1 MTTTPNPLDS
11 QKLRRELLLEQAIN
25 KRLDELVRLATE
37 AVLTLPKVRD
47 HKLEESQLRNLAAVA
62 SGTRSI
68 EVIVNFIRYQIGR
81 ASDKWGMRPDEFGHT
96 VIGHLY
102 KRIAELATEVAREVE
117 QRARPPEPATGDS
130 TPAATPNQ
138 PPDTELRAEV
148 YIILARQYIGYLDR
162 TFYFYK
168 KSSKHIDIDEIRGQ
182 LEEVLRD
189 K

>member
-25 KRLDELVRLATE
+25 KRLDELVRLATA
-37 AVLTLPKVRD
+37 AVLTLLRMHE

-68 EVIVNFIRYQIGR
+68 EVIVNFIRYQIAR
-81 ASDKWGMRPDEFGHT
+81 APKNWGTRADEFGHT
-96 VIGHLY
+96 VIGQLY

-117 QRARPPEPATGDS
+117 RGLRPPEPAGGET
-130 TPAATPNQ
+130 AAPSQ
-138 PPDTELRAEV
+138 PSDAELRAEA
-148 YIILARQYIGYLDR
+148 YITLARQYIGYLNR
-162 TFYFYK
+162 TFYFYN
-168 KSSKHIDIDEIRGQ
+168 KSSKNSDIKPEDIKTQ
-182 LEEVLRD
+182 LEEVLRA